1 MIFENDQI
9 FITAL
14 ITILLSAAIWG
25 GLFYSIGSKQKIYG
39 LFLILMLP
47 FSALVNLLIK
57 SPLNQMVIKV
67 FDLQGGVNL
76 QQPLFYLLF
85 LAFLAPVTE
94 EFIKILPIFLPAVRE
109 RVKKDPL
116 WSGAWL
122 GLGFGLGEALFI
134 AYGISK
140 SSQFVGLPWYAF
152 GGYVGERFVV
162 CLIHAILTGLLT
174 WFIFQKKFFVGY
186 GLAILLHFFVNI
198 GAFLLALGIIGLAF
212 VNILFLVSVIIL
224 VLIFE
229 KIRKNLLKSNINESE
244 ETVYFRRSK

>member
-14 ITILLSAAIWG
+14 ITILLSAGLWG
-25 GLFYSIGSKQKIYG
+25 GLFYTIGSKQKIYG
-39 LFLILMLP
+39 LFLIFMLP

-57 SPLNQMVIKV
+57 TPLNQLVVKN
-67 FDLQGGVNL
+67 FELQGGVNL

-94 EFIKILPIFLPAVRE
+94 EIIKILPIFHPAVR
-109 RVKKDPL
+109 KKFQKDPL
-116 WSGAWL
+116 WFGAWL

-152 GGYVGERFVV
+152 GGYLGERFVV
-162 CLIHAILTGLLT
+162 CLIHALLTAIFT
-174 WFIFQKKFFVGY
+174 WFIFQKKFFTGF
-186 GLAILLHFFVNI
+186 GLVILLHFFVNL
-198 GAFLLALGIIGLAF
+198 GAFLLALGVIGLPF
-212 VNILFLVSVIIL
+212 VNILLLAAVVIL
-224 VLIFE
+224 VFIFE
-229 KIRKNLLKSNINESE
+229 KIRKNLLKLNISGSDEV
-244 ETVYFRRSK
+244 VYFRRSE

>member
-1 MIFENDQI
+1 MTFENDQI

-14 ITILLSAAIWG
+14 FTILISAVLWG
-25 GLFYSIGSKQKIYG
+25 ALFYSIGSKQKIYG

-57 SPLNQMVIKV
+57 TPLNQLVIKI
-67 FDLQGGVNL
+67 FDLQGGFNL

-94 EFIKILPIFLPAVRE
+94 EFIKVLPIFLPVVRE

-116 WSGAWL
+116 WFGAWL
-122 GLGFGLGEALFI
+122 GLGFGLGEALYI

-152 GGYVGERFVV
+152 GGYAGERFVV
-162 CLIHAILTGLLT
+162 CLIHAILTAIFT
-174 WFIFQKKFFVGY
+174 WFIFQKKFFTGY
-186 GLAILLHFFVNI
+186 GLVIFLHFFVNL
-198 GAFLLALGIIGLAF
+198 GAFLLALGVIGLPF
-212 VNILFLVSVIIL
+212 VNILLLVSVIIL

-229 KIRKNLLKSNINESE
+229 KIRKNLLKSNISGSDEV
-244 ETVYFRRSK
+244 VYFRRSE